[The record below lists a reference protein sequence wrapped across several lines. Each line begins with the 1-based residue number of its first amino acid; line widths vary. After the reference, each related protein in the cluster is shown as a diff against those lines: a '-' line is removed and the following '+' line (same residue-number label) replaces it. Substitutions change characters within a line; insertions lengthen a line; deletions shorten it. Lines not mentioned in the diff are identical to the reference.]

1 MRLKVSLGKGK
12 ESTMS
17 KENVAMF
24 VRMLADKKDLNKRAA
39 AERTAK
45 GWSRIAYDIGL
56 EFTADDVSAFVGEV
70 IGKKVTSDDA
80 VPEFLKAMTTF
91 ELSAAQLD
99 LVRGVGGI
107 LNFSADLGI
116 ALTRLG
122 FVNPGSLATYTFPPD
137 HSRGSSLPGGFQDDP
152 AGGS

>member
-1 MRLKVSLGKGK
+1 
-12 ESTMS
+12 MS

-24 VRMLADKKDLNKRAA
+24 VRMLADKKDLNQRAA

-45 GWSRIAYDIGL
+45 GWSRIGHDIGL
-56 EFTADDVSAFVGEV
+56 EFTADHVSAFVGEV
-70 IGKKVTSDDA
+70 IGKKVTSDNA

-91 ELSAAQLD
+91 ELNTAQLD

-107 LNFSADLGI
+107 INFSADLGS

-122 FVNPGSLATYTFPPD
+122 FVNPGSLGGSYTFPPD
-137 HSRGSSLPGGFQDDP
+137 HIRGSSLPGGFDGDP
-152 AGGS
+152 AGGF